1 MSFRKRGEVINGGSP
16 GIRAARGPLPS
27 ATPRDGPAARTPVM
41 AGRPL
46 ARRDVGS
53 AALSDRMQGL
63 SVRDRQIS
71 AKPGKTLEN
80 GLDAGHPGV
89 RPSPSSSH
97 QTTST
102 GSSHLDKVL
111 GHAGLPL
118 GNSLL
123 VEEIGTTDFSSVLS
137 KLFAAQGIV
146 HNRVESTAGAGN
158 THLIVLSIDQSFA
171 KELPGVYKGSRKEV
185 KKSKIAEEESKVTV
199 QNLTG
204 KTNPTRY
211 KDLKIAWRYKL
222 ADESD
227 DGEKSSKTQAED
239 DNKLYS
245 NQFDI
250 TTRLMPAPKASEI
263 TFISPL
269 QPPQTVLAQLE
280 QVIKKNDRKLIRIIL
295 PALLH
300 PAMYP
305 PSMFSMSKIM
315 PLLHGLR
322 SLVKKY
328 EDRCVMFSSMSS
340 GVVDEALLSQI
351 ENLFDSVMKLEPFGQ
366 EMIQFLEKAYKSQP
380 NKVQQGLL
388 HILKLPIFSDRG
400 EMHVI
405 NSGYAFKNSK
415 RKFEIEEW
423 GIPVEDVDEPGENA
437 ASMQAHIGTADE
449 ATKQTNVSLDF

>member
-1 MSFRKRGEVINGGSP
+1 MSFRKRGEVINGGNP
-16 GIRAARGPLPS
+16 GIRAVPGRLS
-27 ATPRDGPAARTPVM
+27 NATPRDGPPGRTPLM
-41 AGRPL
+41 GGRPRL
-46 ARRDVGS
+46 RSPD
-53 AALSDRMQGL
+53 L
-63 SVRDRQIS
+63 SVRMRGLNIEDREIS
-71 AKPGKTLEN
+71 VKPEDTLEN

-102 GSSHLDKVL
+102 GSFHLDKVL
-111 GHAGLPL
+111 GHTGLPL

-123 VEEIGTTDFSSVLS
+123 VEEKGTTEFSSVLS
-137 KLFAAQGIV
+137 KLFASQGVV
-146 HNRVESTAGAGN
+146 HNRVEGAAKTGN
-158 THLIVLSIDQSFA
+158 THLIVLSVNHGFA

-185 KKSKIAEEESKVTV
+185 KKSKIAEEESKVSV

-222 ADESD
+222 GDEGEN
-227 DGEKSSKTQAED
+227 GEKSGKSSIED
-239 DNKLYS
+239 DNKLYN

-250 TTRLMPAPKASEI
+250 TTRLMPAPTASEI

-269 QPPQTVLAQLE
+269 QPAQTVLAQLE
-280 QVIKKNDRKLIRIIL
+280 QTIKKNDKKLIRIIL
-295 PALLH
+295 PSLLH

-305 PSMFSMSKIM
+305 STMFSMAKIM
-315 PLLHGLR
+315 PLLHGAR

-328 EDRCVMFSSMSS
+328 ENRCVLFSSLSS
-340 GVVDEALLSQI
+340 DMVDELLTLQI
-351 ENLFDSVMKLEPFGQ
+351 ENTFDSVIKLEPFDQ
-366 EMIQFLEKAYKSQP
+366 EMTQFLERAYKSQP

-400 EMHVI
+400 EMHVL
-405 NSGYAFKNSK
+405 NSNYAFKNGK

-423 GIPVEDVDEPGENA
+423 GIPVDDVDESNDNNPSA
-437 ASMQAHIGTADE
+437 QAVTGATDE
-449 ATKQTNVSLDF
+449 SSKQTNISLDF

>member
-1 MSFRKRGEVINGGSP
+1 MSFRKRGEVINGGNS
-16 GIRAARGPLPS
+16 GIRAVRQTLPN
-27 ATPRDGPAARTPVM
+27 ATPRDGPTARTTFG
-41 AGRPL
+41 GRPL
-46 ARRDVGS
+46 ARHDVRSPG
-53 AALSDRMQGL
+53 LSDRMQKL
-63 SVRDRQIS
+63 SVRDREIS
-71 AKPGKTLEN
+71 AKPGETAEN

-102 GSSHLDKVL
+102 GSFHLDKVL
-111 GHAGLPL
+111 GHTGLPL

-123 VEEIGTTDFSSVLS
+123 VEEMGTTDFSSVLS

-146 HNRVESTAGAGN
+146 HNRAESVAGTGN
-158 THLIVLSIDQSFA
+158 THLIVLSIDQNFA

-222 ADESD
+222 ADEAD
-227 DGEKSSKTQAED
+227 DAGKSSEVQAED
-239 DNKLYS
+239 ANKLYS

-250 TTRLMPAPKASEI
+250 TTRLMPAPTASEI
-263 TFISPL
+263 SFVSPL
-269 QPPQTVLAQLE
+269 QPIQTVLAQLE
-280 QVIKKNDRKLIRIIL
+280 QVIKKNDKKLVRIIV
-295 PALLH
+295 PSLLH

-305 PSMFSMSKIM
+305 PSMFSMAKIM

-328 EDRCVMFSSMSS
+328 ENRCVMFSSLSTDM
-340 GVVDEALLSQI
+340 VDEILIAQI
-351 ENLFDSVMKLEPFGQ
+351 ENSFDSVMKLEPFGQ

-388 HILKLPIFSDRG
+388 HISKLPIFSDKG

-405 NSGYAFKNSK
+405 NSSYAFKNSK

-423 GIPVEDVDEPGENA
+423 GIPVEDVDEPSENTT
-437 ASMQAHIGTADE
+437 QEHIGTAHE
-449 ATKQTNVSLDF
+449 ISKQTNVALDF